1 VSEGARDERE
11 EREKRALR
19 ALLRRTGFRR
29 DRFGEG
35 PESVEIQALEKRR
48 RSVSRPWLASEELS
62 NTLLK
67 SLQQRQAQATS
78 FNNNNIRAEEI
89 PHFGSF
95 NQNPVAGVGG

>member
-1 VSEGARDERE
+1 MLRTSDMYACYLFLMPGLLVVS
-11 EREKRALR
+11 
-19 ALLRRTGFRR
+19 
-29 DRFGEG
+29 
-35 PESVEIQALEKRR
+35 IC
-48 RSVSRPWLASEELS
+48 RPWLTSEELS

-95 NQNPVAGVGG
+95 KQNPVAGVGG